1 MSLRI
6 FTILIR
12 KAKFELDEKRR
23 ELARLIEH
31 DNNLARQIEDW
42 QARVENEWQLS
53 ADRPDLRAAMYRFA
67 DLAAQMIEQLEAE
80 RLALVPLIQQA
91 EDAVR
96 EAFQEQK
103 RIETAHENRLA
114 ELKAEEARKEQNMLD
129 EIAQQ
134 RVQHQMQKRMQLE
147 RRIQAEKHMQ
157 TEKRL

>member
-42 QARVENEWQLS
+42 QRRVQEEWQLS
-53 ADRPDLRAAMYRFA
+53 ANRPDLRAAMYRFA
-67 DLAAQMIEQLEAE
+67 DLAEGTIDQLQAE

-134 RVQHQMQKRMQLE
+134 RVQHQMQKRAQSEKRML
-147 RRIQAEKHMQ
+147 AEKR
-157 TEKRL
+157 T